1 MLVICSVNKDK
12 HRIRIQIHGSD
23 SLWSWL
29 QFWRLF
35 RSLRLQIRFL
45 PLFLLLFRHDVDVDI
60 VIAADIFSLLLYCW
74 TESMSD
80 YRRSNFYT
88 FLCVVLALKQSIFLS
103 PSLHTDTRKFDLSV
117 FFLDSFIVWRAF
129 LITIHS
135 DALRCVQ
142 VFSSFAL
149 IFTLQCGLFLCG
161 AVLTRFMTIVSKFT
175 FYCDARSK
183 WIEIED

>member
-60 VIAADIFSLLLYCW
+60 VIAADIFFFLLYCW

-80 YRRSNFYT
+80 YRRSIFYT

-103 PSLHTDTRKFDLSV
+103 PSLHTDTHKFDLSV

-135 DALRCVQ
+135 AHCGVCRFFLHSHS
-142 VFSSFAL
+142 FSHFNVVS
-149 IFTLQCGLFLCG
+149 FLCG